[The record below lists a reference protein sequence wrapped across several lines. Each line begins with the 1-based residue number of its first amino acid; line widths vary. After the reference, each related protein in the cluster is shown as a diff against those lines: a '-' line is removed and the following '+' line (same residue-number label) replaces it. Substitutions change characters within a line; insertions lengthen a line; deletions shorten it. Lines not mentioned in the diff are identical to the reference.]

1 MARKKAI
8 RDHYYISLEGKKIE
22 VSQEVYYA
30 WYGGERQERYQE
42 ERARHFGVRTFSS
55 MGDEE
60 NDILEALP
68 GAEDTESQV
77 ERKEAFRELYA
88 ALNCLPEKEREILFE
103 IYFKGHT
110 ITQIARR
117 EGVDESSI
125 RWRRNTA
132 LKKLKEYFEKN

>member
-60 NDILEALP
+60 N
-68 GAEDTESQV
+68 
-77 ERKEAFRELYA
+77 RELYA